1 MSDLMNIPT
10 VYKYISSIKQKANPG
25 RHDTSLSYLVKR
37 DISQSTCIRLGIVC
51 EQIAVLLLS
60 SLLSGKMTN
69 AIQKTSKGKK
79 QRDIHF
85 CNMDL
90 MTSIYAEVKGNINL
104 DTEKA
109 PATIAKINHI
119 EKEVREKGFAV
130 NTYLISLRYLRTAD
144 ISEQNIKKKYSGVN
158 LIGIADFIE
167 TMKCEV
173 PIQLQNYEKYS
184 EFLTYLTTKLE
195 N

>member
-1 MSDLMNIPT
+1 MNIAS
-10 VYKYISSIKQKANPG
+10 VHKYISSIKQKAKAG
-25 RHDTSLSYLVKR
+25 RHDTSLSYLVSR

-60 SLLSGKMTN
+60 SLLEGKMTN

-85 CNMDL
+85 CNMES
-90 MTSIYAEVKGNINL
+90 MTAIYAEVKGNINL

-109 PATIAKINHI
+109 PETIKKIIYI
-119 EKEVREKGFAV
+119 ENEIREKGFAV

-144 ISEQNIKKKYSGVN
+144 ISEQNIKKKYSGVK

-167 TMKCEV
+167 NMKCEL
-173 PIQLQNYEKYS
+173 PLQLQTYEKYS

>member
-1 MSDLMNIPT
+1 MNIPS
-10 VYKYISSIKQKANPG
+10 VHKYISSIKRKAKTG
-25 RHDTSLSYLVKR
+25 RHETSLSYLVSR

-60 SLLSGKMTN
+60 SLLEGKMTN
-69 AIQKTSKGKK
+69 AIQKTSKGTK

-90 MTSIYAEVKGNINL
+90 MTAIYAEVKGNINL

-109 PATIAKINHI
+109 PETIKKINHI
-119 EKEVREKGFAV
+119 ENEIREKGFAV
-130 NTYLISLRYLRTAD
+130 TTYLISLRYLRTSD
-144 ISEQNIKKKYSGVN
+144 ISEQNIKKKYSGVK

-167 TMKCEV
+167 SMKCEI
-173 PIQLQNYEKYS
+173 PIQLQTYEKYS